1 MKLGDEA
8 WQLPQPEE
16 KGVLLNTLLV
26 LLDVLLTHI
35 FIPVI
40 ALAMDRAQIT
50 WQHAFQAASHDFYGF
65 PTFTLLY
72 SYRVPMEP
80 TVSFGFT
87 YMQIWKCMLN
97 TANPN

>member
-8 WQLPQPEE
+8 WQRLSQKR
-16 KGVLLNTLLV
+16 KGFIEHLLV

-72 SYRVPMEP
+72 SYRVPMG
-80 TVSFGFT
+80 THCV
-87 YMQIWKCMLN
+87 IWIYIY
-97 TANPN
+97 ANLEVHV